1 MSKQPEN
8 KTGTTGRRRIL
19 YGLGVLSLLSFFK
32 AGFLLNRKRNVI
44 GCAPPE
50 EKRMEKL
57 LTEDGQLVEVDLSKI
72 ISTGRKVSDKEL
84 IDWIKK

>member
-44 GCAPPE
+44 VCAPPE
-50 EKRMEKL
+50 KKTGKL

-72 ISTGRKVSDKEL
+72 ISTGKKISDKEL